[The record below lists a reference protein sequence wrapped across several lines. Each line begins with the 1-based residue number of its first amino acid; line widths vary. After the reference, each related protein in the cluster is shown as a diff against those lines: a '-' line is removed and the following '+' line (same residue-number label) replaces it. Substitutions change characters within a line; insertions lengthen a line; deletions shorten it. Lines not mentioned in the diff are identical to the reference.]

1 MNYFNIAIC
10 DDNKLIQREVYELLN
25 EYFKGKRIKI
35 KIELFNDGDELLQSI
50 TDFNII
56 ILDIKMNRVGGIEVK
71 DKLFWDRNT
80 SKIIFLTD
88 YEEYMSDAFGKN
100 VYGFVQ
106 KDNIDGIY
114 KYLSIAITEFKSYE
128 IIKIGN
134 DEITLKDITYI
145 KADRMYVHVN
155 LTNSI
160 NKYFRLNLSV
170 LYERLD
176 DTLFERT
183 HRSYIV
189 NLMHVKRC
197 EKSQIILKNGKT
209 LPLSKSYKDT
219 VHDTFID
226 FKRGV

>member
-114 KYLSIAITEFKSYE
+114 KYLGIAINEFKSHE
-128 IIKIGN
+128 VIKIGN
-134 DEITLKDITYI
+134 DEITLKDIMYI
-145 KADRMYVHVN
+145 KADRMYAHVY
-155 LTNSI
+155 LTNST
-160 NKYFRLNLSV
+160 NKYFRLNLSG
-170 LYERLD
+170 LSKKLD
-176 DTLFERT
+176 DTLFERI

-189 NLMHVKRC
+189 NLMHIKKCDKNR
-197 EKSQIILKNGKT
+197 IILKNDEV
-209 LPLSKSYKDT
+209 LPLSKTYKCVVQDAF
-219 VHDTFID
+219 VD

>member
-1 MNYFNIAIC
+1 MQYFNIAIC
-10 DDNKLIQREVYELLN
+10 DDNKLVQRDVYELLN
-25 EYFKGKRIKI
+25 DYFKGKRIKTN
-35 KIELFNDGDELLQSI
+35 IELFDDGEDLLKAS

-56 ILDIKMNRVGGIEVK
+56 ILDIKMNRVDGIEVK
-71 DKLFWDRNT
+71 DKLFWKRNY

-114 KYLSIAITEFKSYE
+114 KYLSIAITEFKSHE

-134 DEITLKDITYI
+134 DEITLKDIIYI
-145 KADRMYVHVN
+145 KADRMYVHVY

-160 NKYFRLNLSV
+160 NKYFRLNLSG

-189 NLMHVKRC
+189 NLMHVKKC
-197 EKSQIILKNGKT
+197 EKNQIILRNGKT
-209 LPLSKSYKDT
+209 LPLSKTYIDC
-219 VHDTFID
+219 VQDAFID